1 MPAGRWQT
9 WPVET
14 RQLESTPGFVIFD
27 LPGAQHYVGE
37 ARLGSRLIP
46 GNATMLVRHLTYVF
60 ATLEQQRSG
69 ASIGLKSDPSDA
81 AGAVEALADELADDL
96 RSGRLS
102 TSPGLRLD
110 AELLAPVLA
119 HDQRNLIGDDDRDG
133 ISFNDELIGVGAAAA
148 AVSLLG
154 GLDGKRIAIEGF
166 GPAGLGIAREA
177 AAAGATIA
185 RVATTKGCSGTRSD
199 DAHNDG
205 GQLDP
210 AVLAEAW
217 LADGEACVES
227 LSENGEPA
235 KPWTVWKDDVDVL
248 FCGSKPGAMSGDGAS
263 MAGATPVVAFSAAAV
278 SSKALAVL
286 RAAGTPAAADFV
298 AAVGPALGWWADP
311 VLTHDDLRSATA
323 HTVNTIMS
331 ETADHDDGPFMAA
344 CYRAESFLRSWQDE
358 LPFGRPLG

>member
-1 MPAGRWQT
+1 M
-9 WPVET
+9 ET

-69 ASIGLKSDPSDA
+69 ASIGLKSDPSET
-81 AGAVEALADELADDL
+81 AGAVEALAAELADDFS
-96 RSGRLS
+96 SGRLS

-110 AELLAPVLA
+110 ANLLAPVLA
-119 HDQRNLIGDDDRDG
+119 HDQRNLIGNDDRDG
-133 ISFNDELIGVGAAAA
+133 ISFNDELIGVGAATAA
-148 AVSLLG
+148 ASLLG

-166 GPAGLGIAREA
+166 GSAGLGIAREA

-185 RVATTKGCSGTRSD
+185 RVATAKGCTGEQI
-199 DAHNDG
+199 DG

-210 AVLAEAW
+210 TALAEAW
-217 LADGEACVES
+217 LANGEMCVAT
-227 LSENGEPA
+227 LSGNGEPA
-235 KPWTVWKDDVDVL
+235 KPWTIWKDDVDVL
-248 FCGSKPGAMSGDGAS
+248 FCGSKPAAMSGEGAS
-263 MAGATPVVAFSAAAV
+263 MAGSVPVVAFSSAAV

-286 RAAGTPAAADFV
+286 RAAGTPVAAGFV
-298 AAVGPALGWWADP
+298 AAAGPALGWWADP
-311 VLTHDDLRSATA
+311 VLTHGDLRSATA
-323 HTVNTIMS
+323 ATVNAIMS
-331 ETADHDDGPFMAA
+331 ETADHDHGPFMAA
-344 CYRAESFLRSWQDE
+344 CYRAEAFLQTWQDD